1 MLEPGQRVRANLA
14 GMVVEGV
21 TFHAAVTD
29 ALGTV
34 VSRASENPPSYLI
47 ELSFAFRG
55 LKQLQVPEERL
66 RPA

>member
-1 MLEPGQRVRANLA
+1 MFEPGQRVRANLA

-34 VSRASENPPSYLI
+34 VSRVSEDPPAWIIDLA
-47 ELSFAFRG
+47 FAFRG
-55 LKQLQVPEERL
+55 VKQVQVPEERL